1 MIVPFLEIRA
11 AVAVATVEIDR
22 AGLVLLSFGNA
33 SSVDRAA
40 GVFAIKP
47 SGVPCAETRP
57 DDVVVVSLVDGRVV
71 EGSLRPSSDMPTHLE
86 LYRRFPAIGGIV
98 HTHSSAATAWAQ
110 ARRPIPCLG
119 TTHADFFDGPVPVTR
134 DMTAD
139 EIGGDYE
146 ANTGSVIVGWFDE
159 NGLDPAA
166 LPGVLVAS
174 HGPFTWG
181 ASVADA
187 VEAAIGLEAI
197 AARALD
203 TLRIAPDA
211 APISAALLRRHHD
224 RKHGPRAYYGQASS
238 GPRAD

>member
-1 MIVPFLEIRA
+1 MTLSHREIRA
-11 AVAVATVEIDR
+11 AAASATVEIDR

-33 SSVDRAA
+33 SVVDRDA
-40 GVFAIKP
+40 GVVAIKP

-57 DDVVVVSLVDGRVV
+57 SDVVIVSLEDGRVV
-71 EGSLRPSSDMPTHLE
+71 EGDMRPSSDTPTHLE

-98 HTHSSAATAWAQ
+98 HTHSAAASAWAQ
-110 ARRPIPCLG
+110 ARRAIPCLG
-119 TTHADFFDGPVPVTR
+119 TTHADYFDGPVPVTR
-134 DMTAD
+134 DMTPE

-146 ANTGSVIVGWFDE
+146 ANTGSVILEWFAE
-159 NGLDPAA
+159 RELDPAA

-181 ASVADA
+181 RTLPEA
-187 VEAAIGLEAI
+187 VEAAIALEAI

-211 APISAALLRRHHD
+211 APISTALLRRHHD
-224 RKHGPRAYYGQASS
+224 RKHGPRAYYGQPSHP
-238 GPRAD
+238 PRIG